1 MSGQENPASPLR
13 VAIVGSGPAAF
24 YTVQALQK
32 TAGLDVRVDMFERL
46 PTPFGLVRYG
56 VAPDHPKIKKVVAV
70 YDRLARHPGFRFFGN
85 VEYGRDILLADLRR
99 HYHQIVFAT
108 GAQTD
113 RRLGI
118 PGEDLKGSHPAT
130 EFVAWYNG
138 HPDFA
143 DYEFDLSCESA
154 VVVGVGNVAVDVAR
168 ILCRTP
174 EELAQTDIA
183 DHALE
188 ALRKSKI
195 REVWL
200 LGRRGPAQAAFT
212 NPEAKEL
219 GELQDADTFTS
230 PDEMEL
236 DEPSRRT
243 VDADA
248 SIARKVDILRGFS
261 GREPSGKPKRLGL
274 RFLVS
279 PVEILDDGTGAV
291 GAVRIVRN
299 ELFETEDGRVKSRPT
314 DRSETLSAGLVFRS
328 VGYRGVPL
336 PDVPFRDDWGTI
348 PNERGRILESVE
360 GPSVPGLY
368 VSGWIKR
375 GPSGVIGTNKPDAAE
390 TVACMLEDFAGGTQ
404 FEPDASLDD
413 VEPLLADRGTKFV
426 SYADWQ
432 RIDDYEIEMGKQ
444 RGRPRIKIVHET
456 EFSTLLA
463 RDSHQR
469 SN

>member
-1 MSGQENPASPLR
+1 MSGQAEAGPTLR

-32 TAGLDVRVDMFERL
+32 TAGLNVRVDMFERL
-46 PTPFGLVRYG
+46 PMPFGLVRFG

-70 YDRLARHPGFRFFGN
+70 YEKLALDPGFRFFGN
-85 VEYGRDILLADLRR
+85 VEFGRDIHLEDLQR

-118 PGEDLKGSHPAT
+118 PGEELKRSHPAT

-143 DYEFDLSCESA
+143 DYEFDLSQESA

-174 EELAQTDIA
+174 EELSETDIA
-183 DHALE
+183 GHALE
-188 ALRKSKI
+188 ALRQSKI

-219 GELQDADTFTS
+219 GELQDADTFTL
-230 PDEMEL
+230 PEEIEL
-236 DEPSRRT
+236 DPASRQL
-243 VDADA
+243 VDSDA
-248 SIARKVDILRGFS
+248 SISRKVEILRDFS
-261 GREPSGKPKRLGL
+261 TRDLTGKPKRLGL

-279 PVEILDDGTGAV
+279 PVEILDDGAGAV

-299 ELFETEDGRVKSRPT
+299 ELVQTENGSVTPRAT
-314 DRSETLSAGLVFRS
+314 DRFETLSAGLVFRS
-328 VGYRGVPL
+328 VGYRGVSL
-336 PDVPFRDDWGTI
+336 PKIPFRDDWGI
-348 PNERGRILESVE
+348 VPNDRGRILASID
-360 GPSVPGLY
+360 GPRVPGLY

-375 GPSGVIGTNKPDAAE
+375 GPSGVIGTNKPDAVE
-390 TVACMLEDFAGGTQ
+390 TVTCMVEDFSEGRCFAPESPLDAVGSLLED
-404 FEPDASLDD
+404 
-413 VEPLLADRGTKFV
+413 RGARVV
-426 SYADWQ
+426 SYPDWQ
-432 RIDDYEIEMGKQ
+432 RIDAHEIETGAEL
-444 RGRPRIKIVHET
+444 GRPRLKMIRESAILD
-456 EFSTLLA
+456 LLA
-463 RDSHQR
+463 SDRG
-469 SN
+469 

>member
-1 MSGQENPASPLR
+1 MSGQGSEGQALR

-32 TAGLDVRVDMFERL
+32 SPDLEVRVDMFERL
-46 PTPFGLVRYG
+46 TTPFGLVRFG

-70 YDRLARHPGFRFFGN
+70 YEKLARDPGFRFFGN
-85 VEYGRDILLADLRR
+85 VEYGRDIHLEDLQR
-99 HYHQIVFAT
+99 HYHQVVFAT

-118 PGEDLKGSHPAT
+118 PGEDLHRSHPAT

-143 DYEFDLSCESA
+143 DHTFDLSQESA

-174 EELAQTDIA
+174 DELAQTDIA

-188 ALRKSKI
+188 ALRHSKI
-195 REVWL
+195 RQVWL

-219 GELQDADTFTS
+219 GELQDADTFTM
-230 PDEMEL
+230 PDEIEL
-236 DEPSRRT
+236 DPSSLQ
-243 VDADA
+243 VVESDA
-248 SIARKVDILRGFS
+248 SISRKVDILRDFS
-261 GREPSGKPKRLGL
+261 TREATGKPKRLGL

-279 PVEILDDGTGAV
+279 PVEILDDGTGSV

-299 ELFETEDGRVKSRPT
+299 ELVQSENGRVSPQAT
-314 DRSETLSAGLVFRS
+314 DRFETLSAGLVFRS
-328 VGYRGVPL
+328 VGYRGVSL
-336 PDVPFRDDWGTI
+336 PRIPFREDWGI
-348 PNERGRILESVE
+348 VPNDKGRVLKSVD
-360 GPSVPGLY
+360 GPPRPGLY

-375 GPSGVIGTNKPDAAE
+375 GPSGVIGTNKPDAVE
-390 TVACMLEDFAGGTQ
+390 TVACMIEDFANGRH
-404 FEPDASLDD
+404 FSPESSLDG
-413 VEPLLADRGTKFV
+413 VEHLLVERGAKVV
-426 SYADWQ
+426 SYSDWQ
-432 RIDDYEIEMGKQ
+432 RIDAHELETGKEC
-444 RGRPRIKIVHET
+444 GRPRLKMVRESAILD
-456 EFSTLLA
+456 LLGSD
-463 RDSHQR
+463 RP
-469 SN
+469 